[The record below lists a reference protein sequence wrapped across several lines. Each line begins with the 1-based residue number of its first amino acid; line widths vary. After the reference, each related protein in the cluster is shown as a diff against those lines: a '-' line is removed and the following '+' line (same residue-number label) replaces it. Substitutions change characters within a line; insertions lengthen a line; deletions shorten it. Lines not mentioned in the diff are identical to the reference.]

1 MNSVKLS
8 VIFVIVGFIGI
19 AGSYYG
25 DVIDD
30 SYVLGF
36 ALALAVVGFALAL
49 AFIVD
54 AMNSEIKEKK
64 NEKEKR
70 G

>member
-36 ALALAVVGFALAL
+36 ALALA
-49 AFIVD
+49 FIVD